1 MTRIAALVVAVV
13 AAAVVALPLLRPT
26 PQDWLLLVVLFAVP
40 AAIAALIA
48 LVAVRRVR
56 TIAGAMRTMVLVA
69 LGGAGLVVAGAAS
82 VMVVDTHDA
91 RLVLL
96 ALAVGSAVGL
106 TAAGW
111 IGERLAADLGTLAST
126 AHRIGDG
133 DLDARAEVDRS
144 GEVGELA
151 AAVDDMAT
159 RLTAADRARRSDAA
173 ARRDLLAALGHDLR
187 TPLASLRAA
196 VEALQDG
203 VARDPARYLDA
214 MAADVDVLARLVD
227 DLFTLA
233 RIERGELTLSPEP
246 VDLAE
251 LADTTVTSLE
261 VIAERR
267 RLELTMSADGDTTA
281 IVDPHAIGRV
291 LRNLLD
297 NALRHAPERT
307 SVDVAVVGG
316 GDHVT
321 LAVTDEGPG
330 FDPSFR
336 ARATAVST
344 RFDDARTR
352 GGAGLGL
359 PIARGLVE
367 AHGGSLRIHPQPG
380 GRVTVHLPRAVRRTI
395 SSPAANEVTD
405 GPVGD
410 DRSDRA
416 GARHAVGRRRTNA
429 GAAVARRVVD
439 GGRTGPAEV

>member
-1 MTRIAALVVAVV
+1 MTRLATLVAVVV

-40 AAIAALIA
+40 AAIAALLA

-56 TIAGAMRTMVLVA
+56 TIAGAMRTMVLIA

-82 VMVVDTHDA
+82 VMVVDSHDA

-96 ALAVGSAVGL
+96 ALAMGSAVGL

-111 IGERLAADLGTLAST
+111 IGERLADDLGTLAST
-126 AHRIGDG
+126 ARRIGAG
-133 DLDARAEVDRS
+133 DLGARAAVDHS

-151 AAVDDMAT
+151 VAVDDMAT
-159 RLTAADRARRSDAA
+159 RLAAADRARRSDAA

-203 VARDPARYLDA
+203 VARDPDRYLDA

-233 RIERGELTLSPEP
+233 RIERGELALSPEP

-261 VIAERR
+261 VIADRR
-267 RLELTMSADGDTTA
+267 RLGLTMSADGDTIA
-281 IVDPHAIGRV
+281 VVDPHAIGRV

-307 SVDVAVVGG
+307 NVDVAVVGG
-316 GDHVT
+316 DDHVA
-321 LAVTDEGPG
+321 LAVTDQGPG

-336 ARATAVST
+336 PRATAVST

-352 GGAGLGL
+352 GSGGAGLGL

-380 GRVTVHLPRAVRRTI
+380 GRVTVHLPR
-395 SSPAANEVTD
+395 
-405 GPVGD
+405 
-410 DRSDRA
+410 
-416 GARHAVGRRRTNA
+416 
-429 GAAVARRVVD
+429 
-439 GGRTGPAEV
+439 

>member
-1 MTRIAALVVAVV
+1 MTRLATLVAVVV

-40 AAIAALIA
+40 AAIAALLA

-56 TIAGAMRTMVLVA
+56 TIAGAMRTMVLIA

-82 VMVVDTHDA
+82 VLVVASHDA

-96 ALAVGSAVGL
+96 ALAMGSAVGL

-111 IGERLAADLGTLAST
+111 IGERLADDLGTLAST
-126 AHRIGDG
+126 ARRIGAG
-133 DLDARAEVDRS
+133 DLGARAAVDHS

-151 AAVDDMAT
+151 VAVDDMAT
-159 RLTAADRARRSDAA
+159 RLAAADRARRSDAA
-173 ARRDLLAALGHDLR
+173 ARPAQRAARGHHQR

-203 VARDPARYLDA
+203 VARDPDRYLDA

-233 RIERGELTLSPEP
+233 RIERGELALSPEP

-261 VIAERR
+261 VIADRR
-267 RLELTMSADGDTTA
+267 RLGLTMSADGDTIA
-281 IVDPHAIGRV
+281 VVDPHAIGRV

-307 SVDVAVVGG
+307 NVDVAVVGG
-316 GDHVT
+316 DDHVA
-321 LAVTDEGPG
+321 LAVTDQGPG

-336 ARATAVST
+336 PRATAVST

-352 GGAGLGL
+352 GSGGAGLGL

-380 GRVTVHLPRAVRRTI
+380 GRVTVHLPR
-395 SSPAANEVTD
+395 
-405 GPVGD
+405 
-410 DRSDRA
+410 
-416 GARHAVGRRRTNA
+416 
-429 GAAVARRVVD
+429 
-439 GGRTGPAEV
+439 

>member
-1 MTRIAALVVAVV
+1 VAVVV

-40 AAIAALIA
+40 AAIAALLA

-56 TIAGAMRTMVLVA
+56 TIAGAMRTMVLIA

-82 VMVVDTHDA
+82 VMVVDSHDA

-96 ALAVGSAVGL
+96 ALAMGSAVGL

-111 IGERLAADLGTLAST
+111 IGERLADDLGTLAST
-126 AHRIGDG
+126 ARRIGAG
-133 DLDARAEVDRS
+133 DLGARAAVDHS

-151 AAVDDMAT
+151 VAVDDMAT
-159 RLTAADRARRSDAA
+159 RLAAADRARRSDAA

-203 VARDPARYLDA
+203 VARDPDRYLDA

-233 RIERGELTLSPEP
+233 RIERGELALSPEP

-261 VIAERR
+261 VIADRR
-267 RLELTMSADGDTTA
+267 RLGLTMSADGDTIA
-281 IVDPHAIGRV
+281 VVDPHAIGRV

-307 SVDVAVVGG
+307 NVDVAVVGG
-316 GDHVT
+316 DDHVA
-321 LAVTDEGPG
+321 LAVTDQGPG

-336 ARATAVST
+336 PRATAVST

-352 GGAGLGL
+352 GSGGAGLGL

-380 GRVTVHLPRAVRRTI
+380 GRVTVHLPR
-395 SSPAANEVTD
+395 
-405 GPVGD
+405 
-410 DRSDRA
+410 
-416 GARHAVGRRRTNA
+416 
-429 GAAVARRVVD
+429 
-439 GGRTGPAEV
+439 

>member
-1 MTRIAALVVAVV
+1 VTRIAALVAVVV

-26 PQDWLLLVVLFAVP
+26 PRDWLLLVVLFAVP
-40 AAIAALIA
+40 AAVAALIA

-56 TIAGAMRTMVLVA
+56 TIAGAMRAMVLVA

-82 VMVVDTHDA
+82 VMVVDSHDA

-96 ALAVGSAVGL
+96 ALAMGSVVGL

-111 IGERLAADLGTLAST
+111 IGERLADDLGTLAAT
-126 AHRIGDG
+126 AQRIGAG
-133 DLDARAEVDRS
+133 QLDARAGIDRS
-144 GEVGELA
+144 GEVGALA

-159 RLTAADRARRSDAA
+159 HLAAADRARRSDAA

-214 MAADVDVLARLVD
+214 MAADVDVLSRLVD

-233 RIERGELTLSPEP
+233 RIERGELALSPEP

-251 LADTTVTSLE
+251 LADTTMTSLE
-261 VIAERR
+261 VIAHRR
-267 RLELTMSADGDTTA
+267 RLDLTMSADGNTTA
-281 IVDPHAIGRV
+281 VVDPHAIGRV

-307 SVDVAVVGG
+307 TVDVAVVGG
-316 GDHVT
+316 DDHVA
-321 LAVTDEGPG
+321 LAVTDQGPG

-336 ARATAVST
+336 PYATAVST

-352 GGAGLGL
+352 GSGGAGLGL

-367 AHGGSLRIHPQPG
+367 AHGGALRIHPQPG
-380 GRVTVHLPRAVRRTI
+380 GRVTVHLPR
-395 SSPAANEVTD
+395 
-405 GPVGD
+405 
-410 DRSDRA
+410 
-416 GARHAVGRRRTNA
+416 
-429 GAAVARRVVD
+429 
-439 GGRTGPAEV
+439 